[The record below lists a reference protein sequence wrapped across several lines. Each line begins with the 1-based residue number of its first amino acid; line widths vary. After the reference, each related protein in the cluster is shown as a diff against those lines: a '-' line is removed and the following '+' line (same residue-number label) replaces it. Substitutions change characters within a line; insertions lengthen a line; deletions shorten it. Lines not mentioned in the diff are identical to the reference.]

1 MLVAGAV
8 VVDIVIV
15 RAVAGVPAAAV
26 APGAAEAVATESDE
40 RAFAGAHLGY
50 RR

>member
-1 MLVAGAV
+1 MAEDTAIGIAEGVLA
-8 VVDIVIV
+8 
-15 RAVAGVPAAAV
+15 AVAG
-26 APGAAEAVATESDE
+26 PGAVEAVATESDE